1 MANLKREQLRTLKSF
16 RANGHPVISVYWTLK
31 RGPSDATL
39 LELKNMTAVA
49 DDVRTHWRNAASGI
63 ERDLGRIYRFAEEQQ
78 THGSPTTALAIFA
91 CGPANFWEVHELNA
105 PVRDR
110 VVVAEAPFVR
120 PLVRLLSE
128 QQPYEIVLSDHANAR
143 FFLWREGNVEPHG
156 ELSTDVPR
164 EDEIHRMAQDQ
175 FRHHQ
180 QDWQHK
186 HVKQTS
192 ERLLSHLQGQNFKG
206 LWVGAKEDV
215 ARALESNLHS
225 YLKEKW
231 CGQFPIDIH
240 ASESE
245 IRERVAPLIE
255 AHERKLRADLMQRLE
270 TAAKSGGVGA
280 IGLED
285 TLTEFQ
291 LGKVMTLL
299 IERNFAAPG
308 GRCTN
313 CGSLTLVGAKPCP
326 YCSSKVKALKNVVDE
341 LSEEAF
347 INGAEV
353 IFVPEG
359 EGLEKLGHI
368 GTLLRFG

>member
-49 DDVRTHWRNAASGI
+49 DDVRTHWR
-63 ERDLGRIYRFAEEQQ
+63 
-78 THGSPTTALAIFA
+78 
-91 CGPANFWEVHELNA
+91 
-105 PVRDR
+105 
-110 VVVAEAPFVR
+110 
-120 PLVRLLSE
+120 
-128 QQPYEIVLSDHANAR
+128 
-143 FFLWREGNVEPHG
+143 EGNVEPHG
-156 ELSTDVPR
+156 QLSTDVPR

-240 ASESE
+240 AHEPE
-245 IRERVAPLIE
+245 IRERIAP
-255 AHERKLRADLMQRLE
+255 
-270 TAAKSGGVGA
+270 
-280 IGLED
+280 
-285 TLTEFQ
+285 
-291 LGKVMTLL
+291 
-299 IERNFAAPG
+299 P
-308 GRCTN
+308 
-313 CGSLTLVGAKPCP
+313 
-326 YCSSKVKALKNVVDE
+326 
-341 LSEEAF
+341 
-347 INGAEV
+347 
-353 IFVPEG
+353 
-359 EGLEKLGHI
+359 
-368 GTLLRFG
+368 